1 VRQNQRI
8 AHELRLVTDR
18 RTDRPAVTA
27 YAALAQRRAC
37 EKNHEA
43 DIIVVIVVE
52 RNRRVEY
59 GIRGV
64 LPRPEWQLPISTV

>member
-37 EKNHEA
+37 EKNS
-43 DIIVVIVVE
+43 
-52 RNRRVEY
+52 
-59 GIRGV
+59 RG
-64 LPRPEWQLPISTV
+64 RYYSRHCC